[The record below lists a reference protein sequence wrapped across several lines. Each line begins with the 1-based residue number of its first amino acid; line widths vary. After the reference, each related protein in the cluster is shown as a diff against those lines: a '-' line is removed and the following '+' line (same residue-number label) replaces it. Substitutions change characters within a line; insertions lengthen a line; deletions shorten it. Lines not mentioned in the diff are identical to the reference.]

1 MLDLNLAISLYEELI
16 TLRYHETRNLAQV
29 LT

>member
-16 TLRYHETRNLAQV
+16 ALRYHETRNLAQV